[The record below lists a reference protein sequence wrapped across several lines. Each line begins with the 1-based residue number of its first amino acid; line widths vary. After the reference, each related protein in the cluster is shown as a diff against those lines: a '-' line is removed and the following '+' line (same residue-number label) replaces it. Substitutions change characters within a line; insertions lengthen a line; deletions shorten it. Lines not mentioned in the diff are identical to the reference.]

1 MKKAKHLLYTEIGH
15 IMLKRNNIHS
25 KKLLLRI
32 IFFIGL
38 ARQIQKQ
45 KFREQI
51 KQKVVHT

>member
-15 IMLKRNNIHS
+15 ITLKRNNIHS